1 MSAFVYIFI
10 FYVGFYFY
18 RLAENHHKNKWLFG
32 IVGIATYFIGSII
45 YPLFIR
51 FFYDE
56 DIYDFD
62 LAKITLKSF
71 LIGISCVFFL
81 FHLLS
86 FIWSRKKIIKK
97 EDIDKIGE

>member
-1 MSAFVYIFI
+1 MNILNYIFL

-18 RLAENHHKNKWLFG
+18 RLAEIHNKNKWLLG
-32 IVGIATYFIGSII
+32 IIGIATYFIGSTV

-51 FFYDE
+51 FFYTE
-56 DIYDFD
+56 EIYDFD

-71 LIGISCVFFL
+71 LIGFSCIFFL

-86 FIWSRKKIIKK
+86 FIWSKKKKINKK
-97 EDIDKIGE
+97 EIDKIGK